1 MESQAAVVIIE
12 RGICYRYSLRVNTV
26 GWSPGPSSQSQVN
39 YNKLVPQVKSVS
51 SLVRGGVGVGWWG
64 VGVCEVGW
72 GGVGWGIGKRVKRRN
87 VFFLYY
93 IERTVSLLYYIV
105 SNEIY

>member
-1 MESQAAVVIIE
+1 M
-12 RGICYRYSLRVNTV
+12 
-26 GWSPGPSSQSQVN
+26 
-39 YNKLVPQVKSVS
+39 
-51 SLVRGGVGVGWWG
+51 
-64 VGVCEVGW
+64 GW

-105 SNEIY
+105 SNEIYSKNKKNNPSSVWNLL